1 MADSIFE
8 RYGGFA
14 KVSRVVSSFYSTVL
28 AADGLSHFF
37 DDVDMPRL
45 MDHQTK
51 FMAALMGGPAS
62 FTNEHIQRV
71 HARLGIGDA
80 AMDEMSLVLRET
92 LEDHDFDES
101 DISAVVAAFEG
112 YRPLVVHEGA

>member
-1 MADSIFE
+1 MADTIFE

-28 AADGLSHFF
+28 ASNLAPFF
-37 DDVDMPRL
+37 DGVDMPRL

-71 HARLGIGDA
+71 HVHLAIDDA
-80 AMDEMSLVLRET
+80 AMDEMNLILREV

-101 DISAVVAAFEG
+101 DISTVVGAFES
-112 YRPLVVHEGA
+112 YRPLVVRSRS